1 MTTANVP
8 SGSARSDALSATGA
22 ALEGLAGVAALTLTL
37 LSFSG
42 LAPAKLTP
50 VAGLLVGASSI
61 VEAAAVI
68 VRARGARRTKA
79 FAGVRI
85 RRSAM
90 AAGVCGAAMMT
101 LASCALAGIAPSML
115 TALLV
120 TVGGVCLIAS
130 CDGVETWDVAHRL
143 VLVGQRVRRRIGAMA
158 AHVLAG
164 FLAVVFGVL
173 GLDPATGGSAA
184 STAGLA
190 VLAAAFAFSGAALS
204 AQPDRD

>member
-37 LSFSG
+37 LRFSG

-90 AAGVCGAAMMT
+90 AAGACGAAMMT